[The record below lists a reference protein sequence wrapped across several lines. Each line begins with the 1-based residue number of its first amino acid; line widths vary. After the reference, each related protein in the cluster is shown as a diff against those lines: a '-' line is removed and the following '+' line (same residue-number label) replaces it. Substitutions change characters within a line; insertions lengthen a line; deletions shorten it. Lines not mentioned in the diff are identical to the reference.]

1 MSVSLPD
8 TALAANQ
15 GTTRALSSP
24 LPKGSET
31 PKDKEGTRRN
41 SKFSKFC
48 SYEIT
53 FLDLKGRAGQS
64 PLGLRGGARD
74 WSAAATSH
82 QESGNLPRFWES
94 LLLFCVA
101 LSRTKK
107 AKKRNKREIALRVGM
122 NHSSQK
128 WQNPPHLTPRHRS
141 SISFQSGLQSSGEQG
156 PLL

>member
-1 MSVSLPD
+1 MDVSALPG

-15 GTTRALSSP
+15 GTTP

-31 PKDKEGTRRN
+31 PKDKKGTRRN

-53 FLDLKGRAGQS
+53 LLDLKGRAGQS
-64 PLGLRGGARD
+64 PSGLRRGAWD

-82 QESGNLPRFWES
+82 PQESGNLPRFWES
-94 LLLFCVA
+94 LLLFCFA

-107 AKKRNKREIALRVGM
+107 AKKRNKREIARRVGM
-122 NHSSQK
+122 NHSSQR

-141 SISFQSGLQSSGEQG
+141 SISFQSGLQSSDEQG